1 VDNIIFGATN
11 DSLYDDFSN
20 LMQVEFD
27 MSMMGELKFFLRLQI
42 KQTNEGIYIHQTKY
56 VKELLK
62 KFKMDDAKQRKTP
75 MYPTTILRLDEES
88 KNVDEKTYRRMIGS
102 LLYLTCRSNFMMM
115 NQAIL
120 MMLKAQVI
128 DSRSSIK
135 NPIQDS
141 RFKRRNQEATSQD
154 FI

>member
-1 VDNIIFGATN
+1 MYVRQRKN
-11 DSLYDDFSN
+11 
-20 LMQVEFD
+20 
-27 MSMMGELKFFLRLQI
+27 
-42 KQTNEGIYIHQTKY
+42 KY